1 MFVFHLT
8 IFETAAMPKQLY
20 SETELAALAKQF
32 RIKSGKSKADISRE
46 LQASRPSVQQAEEN
60 PEQSLTKLRIR
71 IIERC
76 SPYRV
81 SGPVYLLKK
90 K

>member
-1 MFVFHLT
+1 MFVKRLT
-8 IFETAAMPKQLY
+8 FFETPAMPKQLH
-20 SETELAALAKQF
+20 SETELAALAKHF

-46 LQASRPSVQQAEEN
+46 LKASRPSVQQAEEN

-71 IIERC
+71 IIEHC

-81 SGPVYLLKK
+81 TGPVYLLKRR
-90 K
+90 